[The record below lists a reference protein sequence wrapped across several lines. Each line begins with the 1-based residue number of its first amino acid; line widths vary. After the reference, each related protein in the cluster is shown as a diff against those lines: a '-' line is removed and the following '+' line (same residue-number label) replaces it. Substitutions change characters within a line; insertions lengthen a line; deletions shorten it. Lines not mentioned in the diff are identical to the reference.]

1 MPVSSGD
8 PPLLFR
14 SDILWHLPH
23 PDAPALFLQPGSSGC
38 ISAIPCNRKETVL
51 VQGTGILPCFLFPQT
66 PDNDVLH
73 LETQLQNPLQYQNY
87 IRGKGGANRTEA
99 TADDVENALK
109 NYANTNQRRRDMVRR
124 LACCNFNAQ
133 YDKFFTLTF
142 ADNLT
147 DVKQANYLFK
157 KFKQK
162 LQYKFGKD
170 IKYLG
175 VVEFQERGAVH
186 YHVLSNIPYIP
197 QRDLQDLWGHGFVF
211 INAINHVDNIGA
223 YIVKYMT
230 KVTTDTRLQGLKAY
244 LCSRNLIRP
253 EE

>member
-1 MPVSSGD
+1 M
-8 PPLLFR
+8 LKKY
-14 SDILWHLPH
+14 I
-23 PDAPALFLQPGSSGC
+23 
-38 ISAIPCNRKETVL
+38 I
-51 VQGTGILPCFLFPQT
+51 TGNI
-66 PDNDVLH
+66 V
-73 LETQLQNPLQYQNY
+73 EVYSYQNY

-147 DVKQANYLFK
+147 DVKKANYLFK

-175 VVEFQERGAVH
+175 VVEFQDRGAVH

-230 KVTTDTRLQGLKAY
+230 KDTTDTRLQGLKAY

-253 EE
+253 EEIVNHDLKEFKKLEDIIEKKYHLSEINAEYESTYETEMLGTCEYKQYNVDRISNENILNKK